1 MEWQRRKKHRKRETF
16 FLCPYCE
23 DEDTWIRIRE
33 AELHTWV
40 DHRILM
46 DVVDLAK
53 IHRRMFD
60 EPLPLK
66 KVIIE

>member
-1 MEWQRRKKHRKRETF
+1 MEWQRPKKRQRRETF